1 MSSRDEMK
9 KLCFN
14 CEEDEKLKCRV
25 CKQELPK
32 IDMDKNGS
40 MGYENL
46 LCSTCDYAT
55 GWNSIQD

>member
-1 MSSRDEMK
+1 MK
-9 KLCFN
+9 QLCSN
-14 CEEDEKLKCRV
+14 CEKNEKLKCRV

-40 MGYENL
+40 MGNENL

-55 GWNSIQD
+55 GWKSIQD